1 VDEVT
6 RKKSSGVFVLC
17 ARCGV
22 RRAKKE
28 TWKLA
33 FTGRVC
39 RNTEACDR
47 RKAQRPLVSVR

>member
-1 VDEVT
+1 VT

-17 ARCGV
+17 ARCGM

-28 TWKLA
+28 TRKLA

-39 RNTEACDR
+39 RNAEACDR
-47 RKAQRPLVSVR
+47 RQAKRPLVSAQ